1 MRRGPFDRSLSLS
14 CLLPSTLSG
23 PKCFRPICVFPA
35 SAPRPVISPRS
46 SVLLSRERLLALL
59 LLLLFPLIIKKKMHV
74 FGAPGLVCSTW
85 DLYFRH
91 VGSSSLIR
99 DPTWGSCIGTQPL
112 ITREAPTGVEFLIKY
127 LVYWKALSTPMD
139 IFYQGV

>member
-1 MRRGPFDRSLSLS
+1 
-14 CLLPSTLSG
+14 
-23 PKCFRPICVFPA
+23 
-35 SAPRPVISPRS
+35 
-46 SVLLSRERLLALL
+46 
-59 LLLLFPLIIKKKMHV
+59 MHV

-85 DLYFRH
+85 DLYSRH

-139 IFYQGV
+139 IFLSRGLEEPMNHGDWVENGG